1 MKRRPASVS
10 LLVLATAGAVSACAG
25 EQSAFDT
32 QGLEADRTLLLTWVM
47 FIGAAAIFALVL
59 TLTALAIF
67 GPGTWRIRIRSER
80 TVIGLGLIFP
90 VVVLTVLLIA
100 GFSMIVAGP
109 ARGADA
115 QGVRILV
122 TGEQWWWRI
131 VYETPGGGRFET
143 ANELKIPAGR
153 PITIQLESADVIHSF
168 WAPAY
173 AGKVDLVP
181 GRTNEITL
189 LATAPGVRRGQ
200 CAEYCGGAHALMSFY
215 VVALNP
221 EDFEAWLAKEGGPP
235 VSGDGGE
242 GERLFATNGC
252 GACHAIRGTPAA
264 GRVGPDLTHVGGRL
278 SLGAGILETTSDG
291 FAAWIADHRLIK
303 PENRMPPFDF
313 LSEAQVR
320 AIADYLAALE

>member
-1 MKRRPASVS
+1 LKRRPASVS
-10 LLVLATAGAVSACAG
+10 LFVLAIAGGVSACAG

-47 FIGAAAIFALVL
+47 FIGAAAIFVLVL

-67 GPGTWRIRIRSER
+67 GSGKWRSRIRSER

-90 VVVLTVLLIA
+90 VVVLSVLLIA

-115 QGVRILV
+115 QDVRILV

-131 VYETPGGGRFET
+131 VYETPDGRFET

-189 LATAPGVRRGQ
+189 LAKAPGVRRGQ

-215 VVALNP
+215 VVALDP
-221 EDFEAWLAKEGGPP
+221 EDFEAWLAAEGGPP
-235 VSGDGGE
+235 VSGGGSE
-242 GERLFATNGC
+242 GERLFRASGC
-252 GACHAIRGTPAA
+252 GACHAIRSTPAA
-264 GRVGPDLTHVGGRL
+264 GKVGPDLTHVGGRL

-291 FAAWIADHRLIK
+291 FAAWIGDHRSIK
-303 PENRMPPFDF
+303 PENRMPPFEF
-313 LSEAQVR
+313 LSEVEVR